1 MLRCFFFFIS
11 QIGFGDLDP
20 PYLRQRLCS
29 FKPTICS
36 HAESTICSLNGCSN
50 KILCQK
56 QIIIVSGPFIF
67 YTLPN
72 FGHFRTLTRG
82 YGIML
87 LQYVKGSFYVD
98 VFLLTK
104 YSFFLC
110 MRNFMWPKKCKLPN
124 MPVLPAA
131 IDGLIWDCGTL
142 VCESDTSSPI
152 RKSRGTSPSF
162 MLLIYQ
168 LSQKTRESL

>member
-1 MLRCFFFFIS
+1 MAFFPFIS

-29 FKPTICS
+29 FKPTIFS
-36 HAESTICSLNGCSN
+36 QAESTICSLNGCSN

-72 FGHFRTLTRG
+72 LGHFHTLTRG

-87 LQYVKGSFYVD
+87 LQYVEGCFYVMY
-98 VFLLTK
+98 F
-104 YSFFLC
+104 Y
-110 MRNFMWPKKCKLPN
+110 
-124 MPVLPAA
+124 
-131 IDGLIWDCGTL
+131 
-142 VCESDTSSPI
+142 
-152 RKSRGTSPSF
+152 
-162 MLLIYQ
+162 
-168 LSQKTRESL
+168 